1 MDQEGK
7 AGVLPKL
14 IDFPLPFHCFP
25 PVCAAFLLSLPFV
38 SRCAAPTPNT
48 AAVLADSDRAVRER
62 AQMMPATAPTTYD
75 LHPEAEGKSNY
86 VVCEQAA
93 LSQSKQP

>member
-7 AGVLPKL
+7 AGILPKL

-38 SRCAAPTPNT
+38 SRCAVPTPYT
-48 AAVLADSDRAVRER
+48 AAVLADSDRARPR
-62 AQMMPATAPTTYD
+62 TCTDDACHCADD
-75 LHPEAEGKSNY
+75 LRPPPGSRR
-86 VVCEQAA
+86 
-93 LSQSKQP
+93 